1 MELNGYLDEG
11 NDEENYN
18 KNNLNSLLRKFLM
31 KNSKIDAAAI
41 VSAEGLPIITS
52 FSDRLNNKVISSMT
66 ATLYSLTDMAI
77 NELKLGD
84 FNELYIKGKKGY
96 LIILQAGVNAVLI
109 VSTKIKVQLGV
120 ILSKCKQMS
129 NNIAR
134 LLE

>member
-1 MELNGYLDEG
+1 MEEG

-18 KNNLNSLLRKFLM
+18 KNNLNSLLRKYLM

-66 ATLYSLTDMAI
+66 ATLFSLTNMAI

-84 FNELYIKGKKGY
+84 FNELYIKGKNGY
-96 LIILQAGVNAVLI
+96 LIILQAGENAVLI

-120 ILSKCKQMS
+120 ILFKCKQLC